1 MQFVIGMA
9 HKRQTEANCNLENTN
24 KITNDVRE
32 GREEEKG
39 NNHVS
44 DANVNLKDFQN
55 AINKLKISREVG
67 ERAGQGKAYYNLGNA
82 YDSPGDFQKAI
93 EYHEQHLKI

>member
-9 HKRQTEANCNLENTN
+9 QKRQKEANCNLENTN

-44 DANVNLKDFQN
+44 HANVDLKDFQN
-55 AINKLKISREVG
+55 AINNHKQDFKISREVG
-67 ERAGQGKAYYNLGNA
+67 AVSYT
-82 YDSPGDFQKAI
+82 
-93 EYHEQHLKI
+93 HLTLPTKRIV